1 MLFSSFEI
9 PSRMFGRSFTRC
21 ELQRRLFATLCL
33 VSQIILLSDIGGIS
47 VSSLARTD
55 RSESDSV
62 LLLKLARN
70 YSESDLLGSRAYNG
84 LSFYY
89 RQEPHNVLVLSYEA
103 LINPIHD
110 ARMSALQR
118 LLSFSH
124 FGDTFEERR
133 ECAFQFIEAD
143 QRIELVAAMHR
154 YFMRYENREL
164 VCQLRKTFNTVLKP
178 EMFNFTRLYSH
189 ITC

>member
-70 YSESDLLGSRAYNG
+70 YQESN
-84 LSFYY
+84 
-89 RQEPHNVLVLSYEA
+89 
-103 LINPIHD
+103 
-110 ARMSALQR
+110 M
-118 LLSFSH
+118 
-124 FGDTFEERR
+124 
-133 ECAFQFIEAD
+133 
-143 QRIELVAAMHR
+143 
-154 YFMRYENREL
+154 L
-164 VCQLRKTFNTVLKP
+164 VCALKMDCPFITVKNRTPPVQKVRAFLLLLFP
-178 EMFNFTRLYSH
+178 STASLG
-189 ITC
+189 